1 MNDKLESPVVIGQ
14 KPGLDPENI
23 MSAQESMELYVAIYT
38 DWQDADMLLERLG
51 CPLEQDGILI
61 PLSDRI
67 EQAVKNA
74 KEG

>member
-1 MNDKLESPVVIGQ
+1 MNNKLESPVIIGQ
-14 KPGLDPENI
+14 EPEIDPEK
-23 MSAQESMELYVAIYT
+23 MMTAQESMELYVAIYT
-38 DWQDADMLLERLG
+38 DWQDADLLLERLG

>member
-1 MNDKLESPVVIGQ
+1 MKKIKSPIVIGHEAE
-14 KPGLDPENI
+14 PDPENV

>member
-1 MNDKLESPVVIGQ
+1 MNDKLESPVIIGQ
-14 KPGLDPENI
+14 EPEPDPENI

-74 KEG
+74 KER